1 MVEFPPVT
9 PFTSQVTLVFVVPEV
24 VAVNCCWPASPRV
37 ATEGEIVI
45 VTLGRV
51 VLPPPHPG
59 REPTTN
65 AQKIAHSLP
74 RTEIR
79 SGSPTRGFAQCL
91 RKLERSS
98 DGAHSPRRR
107 QTANMHLSKSVTVR
121 NGTGPKGFGVSLG
134 GRSPRTASSCPPP
147 FSVPE
152 ARNAHSRRSEAVEK
166 RESVTLAVEN
176 RKDSY

>member
-9 PFTSQVTLVFVVPEV
+9 PLTSHVTLEFVVPEV

-51 VLPPPHPG
+51 VLLPPHPG
-59 REPTTN
+59 REPTTIT
-65 AQKIAHSLP
+65 QKIAHSLP

-79 SGSPTRGFAQCL
+79 SGSPRRGFALCL
-91 RKLERSS
+91 RKLDRSPDS
-98 DGAHSPRRR
+98 ALSRRR
-107 QTANMHLSKSVTVR
+107 RHAANMHLRKSVTVR

-134 GRSPRTASSCPPP
+134 GGSLRTASSFPPP

-152 ARNAHSRRSEAVEK
+152 ARNAHSRRSEAVE
-166 RESVTLAVEN
+166 
-176 RKDSY
+176 